1 MREVIGKGR
10 PTLEILTIVH
20 HRTIKMVNCKS
31 LVSLIHA
38 DVFVVLEGLAQHFN
52 EVSIIVLIVAGK
64 LI

>member
-1 MREVIGKGR
+1 
-10 PTLEILTIVH
+10 
-20 HRTIKMVNCKS
+20 MVNCKS

-38 DVFVVLEGLAQHFN
+38 DVFVVLEGLAQYFN